1 MHVRL
6 ELSEDGTPR
15 GMFELPSTGSFVLGR
30 HESCEIQIHGSGVS
44 RRHALLSIH
53 GNELAVQDLASKNG
67 TYVNGL
73 DAKGEV
79 LLVHGDTVRLGRSTL
94 VRVTTTNNN
103 AQHAK
108 RLEPGKKLS
117 VKRPEEKTATTSC
130 EACDRALSEFTAKSG
145 ALPLDDGSWLCGA
158 CAGGLEKLDRVAD
171 RYRVLA
177 KIGEGGVATVLK
189 AIDEQ
194 ARRIVAVKLMKAR
207 VSDLAV
213 AYLEQEIEILR
224 ALDHPGIVR
233 LLDAG
238 DQKGQRF
245 LVMDLVKGADLESII
260 ERRERLPAADAAQV
274 GFALAS
280 ALVVAHR
287 RGVVHRDVKP
297 SNVLVDREGTV
308 KLVDFGVAR
317 LGKPGKQ
324 KASERLTVRGSR
336 RGTPAYMAPEQAI
349 DPGNAGPAADV
360 YGVGATLYH
369 ALAGVPP
376 YGKATPAQILQKLDR
391 GEPPEEFEGSK
402 SSANLGLTT
411 VIRRAIEHDPKNRY
425 ADAEALRTAFREL
438 IAGPSQL
445 GELLLQV

>member
-1 MHVRL
+1 VQARL
-6 ELSEDGTPR
+6 ELSEDDAPR
-15 GMFELPSTGSFVLGR
+15 GVIELPTRGSYVLGR
-30 HESCEIQIHGSGVS
+30 HESCEIQVHGSGVS
-44 RRHALLSIH
+44 RRHALISVH

-94 VRVTTTNNN
+94 VRVTTTGDE
-103 AQHAK
+103 AHAK

-117 VKRPEEKTATTSC
+117 IERPQEKSSTVSC
-130 EACDRALSEFTAKSG
+130 EACDRALPDFSAKSG
-145 ALPLDDGSWLCGA
+145 ALALDDGSWLCGT
-158 CAGGLEKLDRVAD
+158 CARGLEKLERVAD

-189 AIDEQ
+189 AIDEH

-245 LVMDLVKGADLESII
+245 LVMDLVKGADLESIMG
-260 ERRERLPAADAAQV
+260 RRERLPAADAAQV

-280 ALVVAHR
+280 ALVIAHR

-297 SNVLVDREGTV
+297 SNILVDREGTV

-324 KASERLTVRGSR
+324 KGSERLTVRGSR
-336 RGTPAYMAPEQAI
+336 RGTPAYMAPEQAV
-349 DPGNAGPAADV
+349 DAGNAGPAADV

-369 ALAGVPP
+369 ALAGTPP
-376 YGKATPAQILQKLDR
+376 YGKATPAQILEKLDR

-411 VIRRAIEHDPKNRY
+411 VIRRAMEHDPRARY
-425 ADAEALRTAFREL
+425 ADADALRSAFREL
-438 IAGPSQL
+438 ISGPSRL
-445 GELLLQV
+445 GELLLQD